1 MQAAMG
7 WPWFSHWLFA
17 LQLEFL
23 PKGEG
28 KTQTQCSWSM
38 QAGFLG
44 FLVTYRF
51 AVMQLN
57 VKWKGNLEET
67 HEPHIRDHSTAIPRG
82 HRRFSVTNS
91 ISQSS
96 LTHTCHLFFILTWMT
111 LSTLLTLSFSC
122 VSYVKRYNIWIRFS
136 LIHTFRITSICT
148 DRWVKSILV

>member
-57 VKWKGNLEET
+57 VKCKGNLEET
-67 HEPHIRDHSTAIPRG
+67 HEPHIRNHSTAIPRG
-82 HRRFSVTNS
+82 QRRFSVTNS
-91 ISQSS
+91 VSQSS
-96 LTHTCHLFFILTWMT
+96 LTHRCRLFFILTWIT

-122 VSYVKRYNIWIRFS
+122 VSCEEVQHLDKI
-136 LIHTFRITSICT
+136 
-148 DRWVKSILV
+148 